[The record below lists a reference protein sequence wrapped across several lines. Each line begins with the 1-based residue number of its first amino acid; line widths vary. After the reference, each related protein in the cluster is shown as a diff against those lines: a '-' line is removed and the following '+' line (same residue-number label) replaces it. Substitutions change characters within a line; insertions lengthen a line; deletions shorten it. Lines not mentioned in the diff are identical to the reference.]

1 MTTDIKNIALGISG
15 GIAAYK
21 TPDLVRRLVGAE
33 FEVIPVLT
41 QSATRFVTQTSLATV
56 SGNRVRDD
64 LWDEE
69 AEQNMGHIEL
79 ARWADL
85 LLIAPATAQM
95 IATMANGLSPNLL
108 ATIYLATSAPTA
120 IAPAMNQQMWQH
132 PATERNL
139 KKLQEDGVFCWGPA
153 EGDQACGETGPGRM
167 LEPESILEE
176 LLKLRDQLSGKGLLS
191 NVRVLVSAGP
201 TREAIDP
208 VRYISN
214 ASSGRQGFALAK
226 AAREEGAT
234 VTLISGPV
242 ELETPVGVERI
253 DVVSTDEMKNAV
265 FSHAGSHDLFISV
278 AAVADYRPATVAE
291 MKIKKDRS
299 HDSKLANLKLD
310 LVENDDIL
318 ICLAERF
325 PNMLKVGFAAETD
338 DVLNH
343 ARSKRIRKSLDYIVV
358 NDVSKPSIGFH
369 GEDNECTLIHA
380 DGEKRLRKASK
391 DEIARQILRE
401 IAPSLRSRLQR

>member
-1 MTTDIKNIALGISG
+1 M
-15 GIAAYK
+15 
-21 TPDLVRRLVGAE
+21 
-33 FEVIPVLT
+33 
-41 QSATRFVTQTSLATV
+41 
-56 SGNRVRDD
+56 
-64 LWDEE
+64 
-69 AEQNMGHIEL
+69 
-79 ARWADL
+79 
-85 LLIAPATAQM
+85 
-95 IATMANGLSPNLL
+95 
-108 ATIYLATSAPTA
+108 
-120 IAPAMNQQMWQH
+120 
-132 PATERNL
+132 
-139 KKLQEDGVFCWGPA
+139 
-153 EGDQACGETGPGRM
+153 
-167 LEPESILEE
+167 
-176 LLKLRDQLSGKGLLS
+176 LS

-226 AAREEGAT
+226 AAHEEGAK

-242 ELETPVGVERI
+242 ELETPEGVERI
-253 DVVSTDEMKNAV
+253 DVISSNEMKNAV
-265 FSHAGSHDLFISV
+265 LSHAGSHDLFISV

-291 MKIKKDRS
+291 RKIKKDQA

-343 ARSKRIRKSLDYIVV
+343 ARTKRIRKSLDYIVV
-358 NDVSKPSIGFH
+358 NDVSNPSIGFH
-369 GEDNECTLIHA
+369 GVNNECTLIHA
-380 DGEKRLRKASK
+380 DGEKRLKKTSK

-401 IAPSLRSRLQR
+401 IAPSLHSRLQR

>member
-1 MTTDIKNIALGISG
+1 MTTDIKNIALGVSG

-21 TPDLVRRLVGAE
+21 TPDLVRRLVGAD
-33 FEVIPVLT
+33 FEVIPILT
-41 QSATRFVTQTSLATV
+41 QSATQFVTATSLATV

-108 ATIYLATSAPTA
+108 ATIYLATSAPAA

-132 PATERNL
+132 PATARNL
-139 KKLQEDGVFCWGPA
+139 KVLRGDGVFCWGPA

-176 LLKLRDQLSGKGLLS
+176 VLKLRQQFSGKRLLS
-191 NVRVLVSAGP
+191 NARVLVSAGP

-226 AAREEGAT
+226 AAHEEGAK

-242 ELETPVGVERI
+242 ELETPEGVERI
-253 DVVSTDEMKNAV
+253 DVVSSVEMKNAV
-265 FSHAGSHDLFISV
+265 LSHAGSHDLFISV

-291 MKIKKDRS
+291 RKIKKDQA

-343 ARSKRIRKSLDYIVV
+343 ARTKLIRKSLDYIVV
-358 NDVSKPSIGFH
+358 NDVSNPSIGFN
-369 GEDNECTLIHA
+369 GVDNECTLIHA
-380 DGEKRLRKASK
+380 GGEKKLKKTSK

-401 IAPSLRSRLQR
+401 IAPSLHSRLQR